1 MANEVRIISTL
12 KDNVTGPLGKM
23 TDKFDTLG
31 KSKGFQ
37 SIVSGVGV
45 GIGVAVW
52 NQAVGSITG
61 VIGDMIQAARED
73 EASIQKLGTALR
85 DNVKDFDGNTAAIEK
100 TLKARINLGFSD
112 DEQRISLGTLATA
125 THDVTKS
132 LALEAG
138 AMDIAR
144 ARNIDLATASDA
156 VAKAYAGNMK
166 GLKNL
171 IPGLNMGKSSSE
183 ALANAFA
190 AVRGQAEDFAKT
202 EEGRVVVAQAKVNES
217 METFGYKILPFVTDK
232 MVDSANAFEGLAAGI
247 DLLTDSTS
255 KTAAEQEDLAH
266 TMAKGLLGLGPFA
279 NWIGSVGLNIMD
291 FGKVSAEVA
300 SATEARSAEMLGAFE
315 SSRDRIGTAFGD
327 MESYSGSWRETFKD
341 DSGEVI
347 RASNRMR
354 QQLVKDAAII
364 RGDVFD
370 ETEIRADLHD
380 KRMELLALE
389 ERRRSAKTAE
399 ARRQASDDIVQALD
413 DEGQGLEDLADQG
426 KLTNKDVDRFAAD
439 VKKNYKSLSTEGRKQ
454 VDALIARYRV
464 LAGQKDISKNFTLNY
479 HYVGKDKKHGGA
491 MEFAKGGVVP
501 GPKGAPQEAIV
512 HSGET
517 VRTPEQEAALAR
529 RGGTGPVSGGGMAGG
544 GNSLTVN
551 FYAAPGG
558 STAGAN
564 RQLAQ
569 QLLPPLVAEMKRQ
582 GFLPRTATGLT
593 G

>member
-1 MANEVRIISTL
+1 MANEVRILSTL

-23 TDKFDTLG
+23 RDQFDTLG

-37 SIVSGVGV
+37 SVVSGVGL
-45 GIGVAVW
+45 GIGVGIW
-52 NQAVGSITG
+52 NQAVGSMTG

-73 EASIQKLGTALR
+73 QVSIQKLGTSLR
-85 DNVKDFDGNTAAIEK
+85 DNIPNWDGNTAAIERV
-100 TLKARINLGFSD
+100 LKARIKLGVSD
-112 DEQRISLGTLATA
+112 DEQRAGLATLVGA
-125 THDVTKS
+125 THDATKA

-138 AMDIAR
+138 ALDIAR
-144 ARNIDLATASDA
+144 ARNIDLESASDA
-156 VAKAYAGNMK
+156 VAKAYAGNTK
-166 GLKNL
+166 GLKSML
-171 IPGLNMGKSSSE
+171 PGLKLGATSAE
-183 ALANAFA
+183 TLANAFA
-190 AVRGQAEDFAKT
+190 MVKGQAEAYAQTD
-202 EEGRVVVAQAKVNES
+202 EGKVLVAQVKVNEA
-217 METFGYKILPFVTDK
+217 METFGYKILPGVTAALVGVADG
-232 MVDSANAFEGLAAGI
+232 FTGLASTLDTGDWLSKTTTEMQDQVQGAI
-247 DLLTDSTS
+247 DLS
-255 KTAAEQEDLAH
+255 KALAILNPAFGGIASAEQDMLDKSIATAA
-266 TMAKGLLGLGPFA
+266 
-279 NWIGSVGLNIMD
+279 
-291 FGKVSAEVA
+291 
-300 SATEARSAEMLGAFE
+300 ATEAASADMIGAFQ

-327 MESYSGSWRETFKD
+327 MESYSGDWRDTFKD

-439 VKKNYKSLSTEGRKQ
+439 VKKNYRSLSADGRAQ
-454 VDALIARYRV
+454 VDALLARYRA

-479 HYVGKDKKHGGA
+479 HYVGKDKKHSGA
-491 MEFAKGGVVP
+491 MEFARGGVVP

-529 RGGTGPVSGGGMAGG
+529 RGGTGPSVSGGGLSG
-544 GNSLTVN
+544 GNSLTVIIN
-551 FYAAPGG
+551 PAPGG
-558 STAGAN
+558 GSAGAG
-564 RQLAQ
+564 RAFAREYV
-569 QLLPPLVAEMKRQ
+569 PVLVAEMKRQ